1 MKKILL
7 FSSILISI
15 SATKAMFL
23 DGFFI
28 PHDPASVTPKEYK
41 KLVQNR
47 KQFYNSNNP
56 DLLRFTTDHYEILL
70 SCSKGKTSL
79 GKYLEEYL
87 ELILKKKKIEDD
99 LEDYKNKMEG
109 IRQLSQSNQVKDLN
123 QAINFLDELINRE
136 IYPRKYPQLYLQ
148 QLRLKNDVRK
158 LSK

>member
-15 SATKAMFL
+15 STTKAMFL
-23 DGFFI
+23 DGIYI
-28 PHDPASVTPKEYK
+28 PLKPASVTPKEYK
-41 KLVQNR
+41 TLAQNR

-56 DLLRFTTDHYEILL
+56 KLLSFTIDHYEILL
-70 SCSKGKTSL
+70 SCSKGKPSL

-87 ELILKKKKIEDD
+87 ELILKKKRIKDD
-99 LEDYKNKMEG
+99 LEDYKNKMEE
-109 IRQLSQSNQVKDLN
+109 IRQLSQSNQVKNLN

-148 QLRLKNDVRK
+148 KLRLKNDVRK